1 MKKRIIAIVT
11 ALTLTA
17 GALSGVAY
25 AHKSKSPERA
35 VERMTERLNLSEEQ
49 QGQIKELYE
58 QRMQEHKS
66 MKENMTA
73 EQRKEMYKSGG
84 REAMKAQMESQI
96 KALLNADQV
105 ALFDQMHADKDH
117 KDGHHKGEH
126 GKYGHDKY
134 GHGKYGHGESGHHG
148 EEREGHDEEHD
159 DHMDVEHSERH
170 HS

>member
-49 QGQIKELYE
+49 QGQIKEIFE
-58 QRMQEHKS
+58 QRMQAHKN

-105 ALFDQMHADKDH
+105 ALFDQMHGEKEH
-117 KDGHHKGEH
+117 KNGPKGE
-126 GKYGHDKY
+126 
-134 GHGKYGHGESGHHG
+134 HGKYGHGESGHHG
-148 EEREGHDEEHD
+148 DNHSGEREGHDEEHN
-159 DHMDVEHSERH
+159 DHMDGKHSERH
-170 HS
+170 HSS

>member
-49 QGQIKELYE
+49 QGQIKEIFE
-58 QRMQEHKS
+58 QRMQAHKN

-105 ALFDQMHADKDH
+105 ALFDQMHGEKEQ
-117 KDGHHKGEH
+117 KNGPKGE
-126 GKYGHDKY
+126 
-134 GHGKYGHGESGHHG
+134 HGKYGHGESGHHG
-148 EEREGHDEEHD
+148 DNHSGEREGHDEEHN
-159 DHMDVEHSERH
+159 DHMDGKHSERH
-170 HS
+170 HSS